1 MESNGG
7 TEHFQTRYAKSELM
21 TMMLNVASG
30 KISQAQVISA
40 DGRTVSQAITYCD
53 YLVNGSPS
61 DMTSIYESA
70 TDSLWKYRRA
80 ISIASQVNSGVQVGA
95 GKIPETIEDIWY
107 KRDQQAS
114 LPTDFGLSQ
123 NYPNPFNPSTEIS
136 YSLPTAAHVT
146 LEVYNLTGQRVAML
160 VNTDQSAGTH
170 TVRWDASQYASG
182 VYMYRLTAGDFVETK
197 KMLLI
202 K

>member
-1 MESNGG
+1 
-7 TEHFQTRYAKSELM
+7 
-21 TMMLNVASG
+21 
-30 KISQAQVISA
+30 
-40 DGRTVSQAITYCD
+40 
-53 YLVNGSPS
+53 
-61 DMTSIYESA
+61 
-70 TDSLWKYRRA
+70 
-80 ISIASQVNSGVQVGA
+80 
-95 GKIPETIEDIWY
+95 
-107 KRDQQAS
+107 
-114 LPTDFGLSQ
+114 
-123 NYPNPFNPSTEIS
+123 
-136 YSLPTAAHVT
+136 VT